1 MNTDFSLLYD
11 LITRQQYLFIIEF
24 LLKKYQ
30 ATNPPS

>member
-1 MNTDFSLLYD
+1 MLYD

-30 ATNPPS
+30 PANAPL

>member
-1 MNTDFSLLYD
+1 MLYD

-30 ATNPPS
+30 AANPPL